1 VELLWNATFENPTA
15 AKFSLGLFFLFAA
28 LALNLLIYKN
38 KSLIGVGPSLL
49 ATIGVI
55 GTFFGI
61 FIGLQGFDVNN
72 IDSSVPIL
80 LEGLK
85 TAFITSLLGMSLS
98 VTLRFITA
106 LAPQKTTGTQSAVD
120 VLSDIARRMSEIQ
133 ADSSKQHEEMMSQLE
148 ESIAKPIF
156 SEVSQL
162 RRDTRT
168 SNELLQTYS
177 DQSKEQHI
185 EHMDEFRLFANHM
198 VENTHQELIKAL
210 ESVIKDFN
218 QQLTTQFGENFKQL
232 NEAVGRM
239 IVWQD
244 NYKTYVESMEDHA
257 KRSLE
262 AMDSCEKSIRE
273 IQNSAETI
281 PKAIQPLG
289 STLTKI
295 ETSLSQLTDELNAY
309 ADMKDKA
316 VSAFPLINENLDNL
330 TKYLTDYV
338 SRTVE
343 KNDQSIEKQQIS
355 LNKLTESLEQG
366 VSETKQRLHQE
377 VRDLD
382 ESLNEELGRALKM
395 MSDNLGSMSKK
406 FVEDY
411 DPLTRQLAGL
421 INTSRNAENG
431 NYKQAG

>member
-239 IVWQD
+239 I
-244 NYKTYVESMEDHA
+244 E
-257 KRSLE
+257 
-262 AMDSCEKSIRE
+262 SIRE

-343 KNDQSIEKQQIS
+343 KNDQSIAKQQIS